1 MSTNFV
7 SALGGGSGIDTKKLV
22 SELVEIEKAP
32 TQQRLDSRQSN
43 LQAQISGYGALK
55 SALNTFQGILKPL
68 SDSNTFSARSV
79 AFTESN
85 TVTPTKVEA
94 NALPGTYQVESIG
107 LARVQSLSMAP
118 VSDPKSVVGEGT
130 INIRFGLWDGANQ
143 FTQNTDRN
151 SLSIEI
157 DSTNNTLEG
166 IRDAINASNS
176 GIQASIVANAGQ
188 FQLLIASPTGEQNAL
203 EITATGALTDLDYR
217 EGFQNLIQNQA
228 AQDAELKINGLTVKR
243 PSNEIADVI
252 SGLTFNLN
260 RANAGEII
268 NFTISEDKAT
278 GEQAVRDFVTAYN
291 DFLTFSQGLTGF
303 SRDEDNQLVRGDLAT
318 DSIARGMVQ
327 QIRDTMTSAVP
338 GLANG
343 FSSMA
348 TLGIETQLDGSLGIN
363 ETLFKQVLD
372 NNFTAFSDIF
382 APKIESNTSSVQVEK
397 GSQFSNTQAGLY
409 TLTDVV
415 PGTKGRITGDPS
427 SMIFGPFDTGSD
439 TYSFQ
444 IRVNNVVSN
453 TITLPA
459 NTQYN
464 SEEEFAAAL
473 QSLINSD
480 SNLSASRMSLDV
492 SYDSVLGAFNFTS
505 REFGATSNVSFT
517 STNNMDAFGLST
529 SLTGTGGT
537 NASGKIN
544 GVAAFGAG
552 NVLLPAIGQPGVGL
566 SFVIQE
572 NAPSTAEVR
581 VSKGLGSELNSL
593 IAGFLSRDGGI
604 KSREDT
610 LSRQVTD
617 VKEEQTRLDSRM
629 EKRFD
634 QLQAQFLAMERI
646 ISQFQST
653 GNQLDGILDRLP
665 FTASRN

>member
-1 MSTNFV
+1 MSTNLV
-7 SALGGGSGIDTKKLV
+7 SALGGGSGIDTKTLV
-22 SELVEIEKAP
+22 SQLVDIEKAP
-32 TQQRLDSRQSN
+32 TQQRIDSRQST

-55 SALNTFQGILKPL
+55 SALSTFQGILKPL

-130 INIRFGLWDGANQ
+130 INIRFGLWDGTSQ

-243 PSNEIADVI
+243 PSNEITDVI
-252 SGLTFNLN
+252 SGLTFSLN
-260 RANAGEII
+260 RANQGEII

-291 DFLTFSQGLTGF
+291 DFLTFSRGLTGF
-303 SRDEDNQLVRGDLAT
+303 SRDEDNQIVRGDLST

-327 QIRDTMTSAVP
+327 QIRDMMTSAIP
-338 GLANG
+338 GISGGA
-343 FSSMA
+343 SSLA

-363 ETLFKQVLD
+363 ETLFNQVLT
-372 NNFTAFSDIF
+372 NNFSAVSNIF
-382 APKIESNTSSVQVEK
+382 APKIESNTVGVQVEK
-397 GSQFSNTQAGLY
+397 GSQFANTQGGLY
-409 TLTDVV
+409 TLTEVV
-415 PGTKGRITGDPS
+415 PGTKGQISGDAS
-427 SMIFGPFDTGSD
+427 TVDFGTFDTASD

-444 IRVNNVVSN
+444 IRVNSVVSN

-459 NTQYN
+459 DTQYSN
-464 SEEEFAAAL
+464 EQEFAAAL
-473 QSLINSD
+473 QSLINND
-480 SNLSASRMSLDV
+480 SNLKSSNISLDV
-492 SYDSVLGAFNFTS
+492 SFDSVSGSFNFTS
-505 REFGATSNVSFT
+505 REYGSSSNVSFV
-517 STNNMDAFGLST
+517 SANNMSDFGINTGLSGT
-529 SLTGTGGT
+529 TGTD
-537 NASGKIN
+537 ASGKIN
-544 GVAAFGAG
+544 GVAGFGAG

-566 SFVIQE
+566 NFVIQD

-604 KSREDT
+604 KNREDT
-610 LSRQVTD
+610 LSKQVTV

-646 ISQFQST
+646 IAQFQST

-665 FTASRN
+665 FTASRK